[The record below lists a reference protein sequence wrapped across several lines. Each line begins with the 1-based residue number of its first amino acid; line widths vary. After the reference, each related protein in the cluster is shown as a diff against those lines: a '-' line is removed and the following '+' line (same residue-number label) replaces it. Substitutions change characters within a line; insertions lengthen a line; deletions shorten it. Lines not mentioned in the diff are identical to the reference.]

1 MCVVVGVFCLEE
13 ARERKE
19 EKKSNTSKCLRCYET
34 LNPKKEKCV
43 CLSLSLSLSLSI
55 ETLYVC
61 AFIRH
66 SLTYALFIHTLF
78 FFGTTA
84 RLTTT
89 TTFCDACYDRALEKK
104 KAFEQR
110 RRGQSE

>member
-34 LNPKKEKCV
+34 LNPKKEKGV
-43 CLSLSLSLSLSI
+43 CSLSLSLSRLENI
-55 ETLYVC
+55 IYVC
-61 AFIRH
+61 ISFVTL
-66 SLTYALFIHTLF
+66 SLTRAFYTHTLF

>member
-34 LNPKKEKCV
+34 LNPKKEKGVCV
-43 CLSLSLSLSLSI
+43 SLSLSLSLSI
-55 ETLYVC
+55 GKHYICVH
-61 AFIRH
+61 FIRH

-78 FFGTTA
+78 RYHRA
-84 RLTTT
+84 IDDDDDVLRRL
-89 TTFCDACYDRALEKK
+89 L
-104 KAFEQR
+104 
-110 RRGQSE
+110 